1 MATIINNPPASGDG
15 NSSGG
20 VGMIIGVV
28 AVIAIIALFFL
39 YGLPALR
46 KSQNN
51 DTNINV
57 PDKIQIDVNNQ

>member
-1 MATIINNPPASGDG
+1 MAINNNTPPVSDYS